1 MTRERVQVKQEAAS
15 LEEEL
20 ATARAEHEEERAEQQ
35 KRAAEVTAALEAE
48 WDRLQHEQAE
58 SLARFTQERQ
68 QAREALETARA
79 HILQLNA
86 ANEEATQ
93 QAASAQAA
101 AAAAA
106 ARCAAAEAEATK
118 TREKLREMM
127 AHAAERVQA
136 GLAAVAADAAA
147 AQARAAAR
155 FERMRARVL
164 RRDEE
169 LAGLRKVWRT
179 LLVAHP
185 DLDVAQEAAVQE
197 CQALGVEMAELQRRH
212 DQVCLACGEYEYVS
226 MDVCVNACVYA
237 WM

>member
-1 MTRERVQVKQEAAS
+1 MKQEAAS

-20 ATARAEHEEERAEQQ
+20 ATARAEHDEERAEQQ

-48 WDRLQHEQAE
+48 RDRLQHEQAE

-93 QAASAQAA
+93 QAASAQ
-101 AAAAA
+101 AAA

-212 DQVCLACGEYEYVS
+212 DQVCLAGGEYEYVS
-226 MDVCVNACVYA
+226 KDVCVNACVYA

>member
-1 MTRERVQVKQEAAS
+1 MCAWTNACVCDVTRERVQVKQEAAS

-20 ATARAEHEEERAEQQ
+20 ATARAEHDEERAEQQ

-48 WDRLQHEQAE
+48 RDRLQHEQAE

-101 AAAAA
+101 AAAA
-106 ARCAAAEAEATK
+106 
-118 TREKLREMM
+118 
-127 AHAAERVQA
+127 
-136 GLAAVAADAAA
+136 AADAAA

-212 DQVCLACGEYEYVS
+212 DQVCLAGGEYEYVS
-226 MDVCVNACVYA
+226 KDVCVNACVYA

>member
-1 MTRERVQVKQEAAS
+1 MKQEAAS

-48 WDRLQHEQAE
+48 RDRLQHEQAE

-106 ARCAAAEAEATK
+106 AARCAAAEAEATK

-136 GLAAVAADAAA
+136 GLAAVAADA
-147 AQARAAAR
+147 AAAR

-212 DQVCLACGEYEYVS
+212 DQVCRGGGECEYVS

>member
-1 MTRERVQVKQEAAS
+1 MQVKQEAAS

-20 ATARAEHEEERAEQQ
+20 ATARAEHDEERAEQQ

-48 WDRLQHEQAE
+48 RDRLQHEQAE

-136 GLAAVAADAAA
+136 GILK
-147 AQARAAAR
+147 RT
-155 FERMRARVL
+155 
-164 RRDEE
+164 
-169 LAGLRKVWRT
+169 VWRAT
-179 LLVAHP
+179 PPKLKGVGERIRPVAGP
-185 DLDVAQEAAVQE
+185 INWIEESDLFQK
-197 CQALGVEMAELQRRH
+197 
-212 DQVCLACGEYEYVS
+212 
-226 MDVCVNACVYA
+226 
-237 WM
+237 